1 MAMIDNAIVAIRG
14 GGIPKES
21 ALHQAWCTKPQTI
34 EGRDFVEIDATV
46 RGVCKFL
53 NNDFRM
59 VRALQ
64 GKRNAQVTELM
75 SSVTQASVDPN
86 GLGVD
91 MANDA
96 KRQKRDLI
104 DDLPPLIDI
113 EYKTSNGITHV
124 VTVLSTWMDRAN
136 LVIELK
142 QSNLDLLTEDPELPS
157 AAEEEEEQERAWE
170 PTLTEGPVKSFH
182 KRSAVGVRLKHEG
195 KWSLKTVRITSN
207 DDTSVMQSD
216 VERAVPVLTRLV
228 GE

>member
-1 MAMIDNAIVAIRG
+1 MATFDNAIVAIRG

-21 ALHQAWCTKPQTI
+21 ALHQAWCTKPQHIQGKDFI
-34 EGRDFVEIDATV
+34 EVDATV
-46 RGVCKFL
+46 IGVCKFL
-53 NNDFRM
+53 NNDFSM
-59 VRALQ
+59 LRALQ
-64 GKRNAQVTELM
+64 GKRNEKVKELM

-86 GLGVD
+86 GLGVGI
-91 MANDA
+91 ANDA
-96 KRQKRDLI
+96 TLQKRDLI

-113 EYKTSNGITHV
+113 EYKTSNGITRV
-124 VTVLSTWMDRAN
+124 VTVLSTWMDQAN

-157 AAEEEEEQERAWE
+157 AEEEQERAWE
-170 PTLTEGPVKSFH
+170 PTLPEGPVKWFP

-195 KWSLKTVRITSN
+195 KWSLKTVRIKSN

-216 VERAVPVLTRLV
+216 VERVVPVLAGLV